1 VKWSG
6 AIGMEMELMVVEV
19 HREKTNLVNQ
29 GDEFH
34 KETEYK

>member
-6 AIGMEMELMVVEV
+6 ATGMEMELMVVEV
-19 HREKTNLVNQ
+19 HREITNLVNQ

-34 KETEYK
+34 KETKDK